1 MVLKK
6 KILGVCVFFASIL
19 GFSQEKL
26 IPKVDERVEAVSVV
40 FRLAGAEEYSRNDNE
55 KYAEDIRTY
64 FETFKNSE
72 IIEFIKENRNQ
83 NGLGN
88 DAVMSMATHISFE
101 KNKFKLI
108 TEKENTLDKRWAKV
122 DIKKFVSLLNEF
134 YKKTNFQ
141 KFFNIHAEDYAKA
154 EKEYEK
160 VVLSDFNQNWY
171 SKFYGKMPNEEY
183 EIILGFGNGGGN
195 YGIKVNPKNGK
206 TIVNAI
212 VGVWNFDE
220 NGNAKFDKN
229 EFQTFLIHEFNHSF
243 VNYI

>member
-160 VVLSDFNQNWY
+160 VVLRDFNQNWY

-183 EIILGFGNGGGN
+183 VFILGFGNGG
-195 YGIKVNPKNGK
+195 
-206 TIVNAI
+206 
-212 VGVWNFDE
+212 
-220 NGNAKFDKN
+220 
-229 EFQTFLIHEFNHSF
+229 
-243 VNYI
+243 